1 VSAAP
6 RKFDGRGLLVP
17 AGLLVLA
24 ELAFWVTGMQSDSL
38 APPSRVLVAGV
49 NALADGSLILGTA
62 QTLGS
67 ALVGV
72 TIGFSLGLGVGIVLG
87 MFRFLDRLL
96 EVAIE
101 TIRPVPAIALFPI
114 ALLVFGFG
122 YRMEFAIV
130 AFASV
135 WPALILSRAAVASV
149 EPRLFE
155 IARLLQL
162 GFFARTYK
170 IVLPAAL
177 PRIVVAL
184 RLTVGLALIMAVT
197 IEISSNTI
205 GLGNAMMQAQAGLDP
220 ARMLAFLVWIGIV
233 GWTLNALMLAA
244 QKRIFGPI
252 LSGEAQP

>member
-1 VSAAP
+1 VRIRNPLGGEAVLRS
-6 RKFDGRGLLVP
+6 LLLP
-17 AGLLVLA
+17 SLLENLVL
-24 ELAFWVTGMQSDSL
+24 
-38 APPSRVLVAGV
+38 
-49 NALADGSLILGTA
+49 NAARGSTD
-62 QTLGS
+62 
-67 ALVGV
+67 V
-72 TIGFSLGLGVGIVLG
+72 
-87 MFRFLDRLL
+87 
-96 EVAIE
+96 
-101 TIRPVPAIALFPI
+101 
-114 ALLVFGFG
+114 
-122 YRMEFAIV
+122 
-130 AFASV
+130 
-135 WPALILSRAAVASV
+135 
-149 EPRLFE
+149 RLFE

-162 GFFARTYK
+162 GFFARTFK

-205 GLGNAMMQAQAGLDP
+205 GLGNAMMQAQASLDP